1 VQTKIP
7 DIFEEVEKPDT
18 DPEPVHQVKDFYR
31 ACMDVGQFC
40 NKIQKFKIKMSKKER
55 REQLGVKPL
64 SELLSALGGWPI
76 AEAQW
81 SEDRFD
87 VLRTL
92 GFLTRNL
99 ATTPLSTVYVYMDRK
114 NSSRSVV
121 TVDQGSLVLPRA
133 MMTQPA
139 LYKRQLAA
147 YAEWIVGA
155 AKLLG
160 ATADDQQLL
169 AEAHQMVQFETHLA
183 EVNKFFLN
191 KAKIFINLFR

>member
-1 VQTKIP
+1 MCP
-7 DIFEEVEKPDT
+7 
-18 DPEPVHQVKDFYR
+18 
-31 ACMDVGQFC
+31 
-40 NKIQKFKIKMSKKER
+40 KER
-55 REQLGVKPL
+55 REQLGVGPL

-76 AEAQW
+76 AQAQW
-81 SEDRFD
+81 HEENFN

-121 TVDQGSLVLPRA
+121 TIDQGSLVLPRA

-155 AKLLG
+155 ARLLG
-160 ATADDQQLL
+160 ATADEQQLTT
-169 AEAHQMVQFETHLA
+169 EAHQMVQFEIHLA
-183 EVNKFFLN
+183 EVNTFFL
-191 KAKIFINLFR
+191 K